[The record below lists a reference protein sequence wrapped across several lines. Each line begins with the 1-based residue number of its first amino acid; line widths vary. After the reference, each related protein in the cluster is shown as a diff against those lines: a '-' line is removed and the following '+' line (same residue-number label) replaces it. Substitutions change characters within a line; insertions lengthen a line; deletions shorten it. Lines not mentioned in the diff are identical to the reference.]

1 MKLPALSRQT
11 LTLLLG
17 DVIVVA
23 LVTIFGFATH
33 GRLESGAN
41 RMATTFLPVL
51 AAWLCVAPFFGVY
64 EVGVARQPRLLWRPF
79 YAMVI
84 AAPLAGW
91 LRGLW
96 LGQPII
102 PLFVFVLGGISS
114 LAVLAWRAI
123 YCFIALRKITEG

>member
-1 MKLPALSRQT
+1 M
-11 LTLLLG
+11 
-17 DVIVVA
+17 
-23 LVTIFGFATH
+23 
-33 GRLESGAN
+33 
-41 RMATTFLPVL
+41 
-51 AAWLCVAPFFGVY
+51 VAPFLGAY
-64 EVGVARQPRLLWRPF
+64 DLDRVADIRLVWRPF